1 MVNDRAGQDMSGLS
15 KNVMEINPNHSIIV
29 DLNSLREVNDALA
42 KKVARQVRLAVNCCY
57 RFACQHFC

>member
-29 DLNSLREVNDALA
+29 DLNALREVNDALA
-42 KKVARQVRLAVNCCY
+42 KKVARQVRLSVSAFPV
-57 RFACQHFC
+57 